1 MKSKLFLYSM
11 NVNEE
16 QLRELDRLTGKI
28 DRLEIHI
35 AAILHA
41 TDVFPDAGD
50 WLPGILDSLRAH
62 GYNVQIKDLNRSTDF
77 GDCDIIWICGGHTY
91 YLRYILKETGAD
103 DAIVRA
109 VAQGRVFAG
118 WSAGAVVAGPTTQFF
133 HLMGDDPEQAP
144 EVVDDGLHLTE
155 YVVVPHCNNPA
166 YRESALL
173 AEERL
178 RASGFKTIPLN
189 DDQAVVINGDDSMHI
204 V

>member
-1 MKSKLFLYSM
+1 MKNKLFLYSM
-11 NVNEE
+11 HVNEQ
-16 QLRELDRLTGKI
+16 QLQELDRLTGKT
-28 DRLEIHI
+28 DRSEMRI
-35 AAILHA
+35 AAIVHA

-50 WLPGILDSLRAH
+50 WVPGVLDSLRAH
-62 GYNVQIKDLNRSTDF
+62 GYTVQIKDLNRSTDF
-77 GDCDIIWICGGHTY
+77 DDCDIIWICGGHTY
-91 YLRYILKETGAD
+91 YLRYILKKTGAD

-109 VAQGRVFAG
+109 VAQGKVFAG

-144 EVVDDGLHLTE
+144 EVVDDGLQLTE
-155 YVVVPHCNNPA
+155 YVVVPHYNNPA

-173 AEERL
+173 TEERL

-189 DDQAVVINGDDSMHI
+189 DDQVVVIDGYDSMHI